1 MANFQTANAITRKFE
16 GGYHNA
22 SGANSADRGGE
33 TFKGIARK
41 IWPNWDGW
49 KLVDEF
55 KTKPNFP
62 KNAES
67 DPVLKQKADA
77 FYKLN
82 FWDSMKL
89 DEIRSQNIANEL
101 FDTGVNMGVSTA
113 AKMLQDALNFA
124 NRRGRLFPNL
134 AVDGVI
140 GRASLSAINGL
151 NDKDTAFIFNVLNV
165 LQGYRYFNIA
175 KVDESQEDFARGWFE
190 RVEMIKI

>member
-41 IWPNWDGW
+41 IWPNWIGW
-49 KLVDEF
+49 REVDRMKLQAG
-55 KTKPNFP
+55 FP
-62 KNAES
+62 GNAER
-67 DPVLKQKADA
+67 DPNLKNLADQ
-77 FYKLN
+77 FYKTN
-82 FWDSMKL
+82 FWDALKL
-89 DEIRSQNIANEL
+89 DEIRAQSIANEM
-101 FDTGVNMGVSTA
+101 FDTAVNMGVSTA

-124 NRRGRLFPNL
+124 NRRGRLFANL

-140 GRASLSAINGL
+140 GRASITAINGL